1 MNIDRKKLELFL
13 EKTPDYVS
21 PKEYLEQYITP
32 SNVASKILW
41 EAFIRGDIEGKTILD
56 LGCGT
61 LRLGIGALFLGAHR
75 IIGID
80 IDYDVLAYTY
90 KWLCSNGLLYKAL
103 LVLGDVRDTHFYNID
118 TIIMNPPFGVKK
130 RNRGIDMIFLSK
142 ALSLGNSV
150 YTMHKYSSG
159 ARRLIREIAKAFNSR
174 IVHEEIIEFPIKMI
188 YKHHRRRIYRIKVD
202 LYGIKR
208 CSGHE

>member
-1 MNIDRKKLELFL
+1 MMKIDRKKLELFL

-21 PKEYLEQYITP
+21 PKEHLEQYITP

-41 EAFIRGDIEGKTILD
+41 EAFIRGDVEGKTILD

-80 IDYDVLAYTY
+80 IDYDVLDYMY
-90 KWLCSNGLLYKAL
+90 RWLHNNGLLYKAL
-103 LVLGDVRDTHFYNID
+103 LVFGDVRNTHFYNVD

-159 ARRLIREIAKAFNSR
+159 ARRLVREIAKAFNSR
-174 IVHEEIIEFPIKMI
+174 IVYEEMIKFPIKMT
-188 YKHHRRRIYRIKVD
+188 YKHHTRKIYRIEVD

-208 CSGHE
+208 C

>member
-1 MNIDRKKLELFL
+1 MVDRKKLELFL
-13 EKTPDYVS
+13 EKTPVYFS

-41 EAFIRGDIEGKTILD
+41 EAFIRGDIEGRTVLD

-80 IDYDVLAYTY
+80 IDYDVLAYMY
-90 KWLCSNGLLYKAL
+90 RWLHNNGLLHRVL
-103 LVLGDVRDTHFYNID
+103 LVFGDARNTNLYNVDTVV
-118 TIIMNPPFGVKK
+118 MNPPFGVKK
-130 RNRGIDMIFLSK
+130 RNRGIDMTFLAR
-142 ALSLGNSV
+142 ALCLGKSV

-159 ARRLIREIAKAFNSR
+159 TRRLIREIAKAFKSR
-174 IVHEEIIEFPIKMI
+174 VVYEEMIEFPIKMT
-188 YKHHRRRIYRIKVD
+188 YKHHTRKIYRIKVD

-208 CSGHE
+208 C